1 MNDKV
6 RLAVSPNL
14 PTCTLSVLSPA
25 MNAFLGAV
33 ILQRI
38 IERMQCV
45 CERFRKT
52 MNTHTC

>member
-1 MNDKV
+1 MKDKV
-6 RLAVSPNL
+6 SLAVSPNL

-25 MNAFLGAV
+25 MHAFLGAV

-45 CERFRKT
+45 CVRKT

>member
-14 PTCTLSVLSPA
+14 PTCTLSVFSLA
-25 MNAFLGAV
+25 MHAFLGAV

-38 IERMQCV
+38 IEHMQCV

-52 MNTHTC
+52 MNTYTC